1 MLMLFPEGF
10 EEVERA
16 GATELVVYTDS
27 AGEER
32 VWHVFG
38 AARSTEV
45 EEGWED
51 RWQSFHHPVEVGR
64 LWVGPSWEKPR
75 PGALA
80 VVIDPGRAFGTGA
93 HPTTRLCLRLLQE
106 IAPAPL
112 LDVGCGSGVLGI
124 AAALLGFEPVVA
136 VDVEPPAVEAA
147 RANAEANGVRIDARL
162 VDLTDDLPATEIAV
176 ANISL
181 AGVTSVA
188 ERVEAR
194 TLLTSGYLISDGPEP
209 DGWAHVNRVA
219 LDGWAADVFE
229 RA

>member
-1 MLMLFPEGF
+1 MLVLFPEGF
-10 EEVERA
+10 EEVERD

-38 AARSTEV
+38 VTRSTDV

-64 LWVGPSWEKPR
+64 LWVGPSWEEP
-75 PGALA
+75 PPEALA
-80 VVIDPGRAFGTGA
+80 VMIDPGRAFGTGA
-93 HPTTRLCLRLLQE
+93 HPTTRLCLQLLQE
-106 IAPAPL
+106 TAPAAL

-136 VDVEPPAVEAA
+136 VDVEPPAVEAT
-147 RANAEANGVRIDARL
+147 RANAEANGVRVDARL
-162 VDLTDDLPATEIAV
+162 VEAADDLPPTEIAI

-188 ERVEAR
+188 ERVDAR
-194 TLLTSGYLISDGPEP
+194 TLLTSGYLIADRPEP
-209 DGWAHVNRVA
+209 GGWAHVNRVS

-229 RA
+229 RS